1 MGLGTCALFGLDVV
15 APGIGFTTGDTFLV
29 GTSIGTVAVAGAL
42 AGVVWELHRSKRRL
56 GLRNEVMHR
65 VLRHNLRNDMTVVL
79 CLLDEIEATTDGES
93 QQHVDR
99 ARETIDGLVAM
110 TDKVRQ
116 VNVTANTTHT
126 RTEPIDLVGVVE
138 NRVRKLRAD
147 NPGVEIT
154 TDLPAEAPVAV
165 SGEFGIVVD
174 NVVESA
180 LSRAAEDP
188 RLHLTVTRERGSVE
202 LTFEDHTGAIP
213 EADLFA
219 VAAES
224 ETDLEHGFGV
234 ELWLVHWLVDANDGE
249 LRFETEGETRCIRI
263 ELDAPRGGILRL

>member
-1 MGLGTCALFGLDVV
+1 
-15 APGIGFTTGDTFLV
+15 
-29 GTSIGTVAVAGAL
+29 
-42 AGVVWELHRSKRRL
+42 
-56 GLRNEVMHR
+56 MHR

-116 VNVTANTTHT
+116 VNVTANSTHT